1 MSHRTQKSTRR
12 FAWCYKK
19 LFLGKSLDTIA
30 KQVYCYRINVLVSFY
45 IHLFFFLVILLL
57 KLSHVVTLFALNFV
71 CSESLI
77 YIPLVK
83 SSLLSVT
90 LVENSRIEKKTNII
104 EKEVLVK
111 SQTEVES
118 KKLAWRCFTSYKTMS
133 GFLWA
138 RLFLRLTFSAF
149 KLLHILLSSW
159 KVRIFVVLQI
169 AFSQTRSLNNF
180 VSKIFYLFWS
190 LNVAIILW
198 AINVS
203 KTRFGYGREAS
214 DFAHLK
220 HWECTMYYPN
230 KNVLNIFL

>member
-1 MSHRTQKSTRR
+1 M
-12 FAWCYKK
+12 
-19 LFLGKSLDTIA
+19 
-30 KQVYCYRINVLVSFY
+30 YCYRINVLVSFY

-57 KLSHVVTLFALNFV
+57 KLSHVVTLFALNFMFAP
-71 CSESLI
+71 SLI

-90 LVENSRIEKKTNII
+90 LVENSRIEKKTNI

-180 VSKIFYLFWS
+180 VSKIFYLFWC